1 MEHNKFGSTI
11 SLLRSHST
19 HQEGFSSGYDSNSE
33 VNDEGVR
40 WKVSESWQCRRANND
55 DTDSDVS
62 ATNSCT
68 SESDDE
74 DGEWQQEGA
83 WFDKSDEE
91 SSDSEDEEESMKYFN
106 TETVSEAMNYVMT
119 MPDLCDVTFFVG
131 SDFTPVHG
139 VKAILS
145 TRSRVFYQLILKA
158 TKELHNALSKLRK
171 FKKKRHFIIQ
181 KPMVVISDVSVG
193 IFTKIVRY
201 IHTGRVDIKPNEVAE
216 LICAAQRYDV
226 LDLVEICKNFLETCS
241 STCSIHAVLH
251 SARKLQGH
259 VIAQKIV
266 VKMTERLSN
275 LEASKTMLFRNE
287 VFQ

>member
-1 MEHNKFGSTI
+1 MILNSIHT
-11 SLLRSHST
+11 T
-19 HQEGFSSGYDSNSE
+19 GFSFGYDSNSE
-33 VNDEGVR
+33 VNDER
-40 WKVSESWQCRRANND
+40 NRLKVSESWHCRRANTD

-62 ATNSCT
+62 ATDSCT

-74 DGEWQQEGA
+74 DGVWQQEGA
-83 WFDKSDEE
+83 WLDKSDDE
-91 SSDSEDEEESMKYFN
+91 SSDSEDEEESMKYVN
-106 TETVSEAMNYVMT
+106 TETVSEALNYVMT

-145 TRSRVFYQLILKA
+145 TRSRVFYQLILRA
-158 TKELHNALSKLRK
+158 TKELHDATSKLRK
-171 FKKKRHFIIQ
+171 SKKKRNFIIQ
-181 KPMVVISDVSVG
+181 KPMVTISDVSVG
-193 IFTKIVRY
+193 IFTNIVRY

-226 LDLVEICKNFLETCS
+226 LDLVEICKNFLETCT
-241 STCSIHAVLH
+241 STCSIHTVLN

-266 VKMTERLSN
+266 VKMTERLNN
-275 LEASKTMLFRNE
+275 LDATKAMLFRKE
-287 VFQ
+287 AFQ